1 MGAFFVGTGALFLRF
16 VFSDV
21 ESSLQS
27 NGFLVRV
34 QNVWGIF
41 FRMEGFFNIWRGVC
55 PMSGSGETAARREE
69 GGRKVGGKR
78 KREGGRLGGSKKN
91 PLHLVRDGAD
101 LLIVGGF
108 GGIT

>member
-21 ESSLQS
+21 ESNLQS

-41 FRMEGFFNIWRGVC
+41 FRMEGFFNIWWGVC
-55 PMSGSGETAARREE
+55 PMSARCAWYFVLT
-69 GGRKVGGKR
+69 G
-78 KREGGRLGGSKKN
+78 
-91 PLHLVRDGAD
+91 
-101 LLIVGGF
+101 
-108 GGIT
+108 